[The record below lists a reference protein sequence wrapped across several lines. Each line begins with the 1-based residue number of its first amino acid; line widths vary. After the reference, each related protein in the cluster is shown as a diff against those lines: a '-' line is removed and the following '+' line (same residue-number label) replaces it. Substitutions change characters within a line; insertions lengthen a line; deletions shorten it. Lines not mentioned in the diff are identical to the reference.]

1 MNRYTDILSILSG
14 YFQGHKD
21 VCEII
26 LNYVKLNENYI
37 FVTDQINYLS
47 NEYHYLV
54 RSDPRTWPFGNL
66 TIYYK
71 KYKQTPFYRYILQK
85 NKSKLKDDYEFRY
98 N

>member
-1 MNRYTDILSILSG
+1 MKRYTDILSILSE
-14 YFQGHKD
+14 YFQGHND
-21 VCEII
+21 ICRII

-37 FVTDQINYLS
+37 FVTDQLNYLS

-54 RSDPRTWPFGNL
+54 HSDPQKWPFGNI

-71 KYKQTPFYRYILQK
+71 KTPFYKYILQK